1 MGGYG
6 EGMSSSDVV
15 MCDPMVSG
23 FMRYLEAERNASE
36 HTLSAYLQDIEQFAG
51 FVREEN
57 GRPPYDWAK
66 VDRFHARRFLM
77 VFQKAGA
84 APATTAR
91 KLASLRSFFRYL
103 ERESVIMANPFG
115 GLRGPKQPRALPD
128 VLSVAEIE
136 RLLQAPALR
145 HARESKDNKKPR
157 MAPFLAYAMLRD
169 TAILEVLYSTGAR
182 VGEAVGMRVQDLDLL
197 GGVVVVRGKGKKE
210 RLCPLGGPAIRA
222 VRAALERAAAF
233 FPEGAGRGSGSVPLF
248 RNKHGGPL
256 TARSV
261 ERMMKQ
267 ALTEAGISASY
278 SPHALRHSFA
288 THMLDAG
295 ADMRCVQELLGH
307 ASLSTTQIY
316 THVSV
321 ERLRQVYAEAH
332 PRA

>member
-1 MGGYG
+1 
-6 EGMSSSDVV
+6 MSDAVLQDSRVA
-15 MCDPMVSG
+15 G
-23 FMRYLEAERNASE
+23 FVRYLEAERNASD
-36 HTLSAYLQDIEQFAG
+36 HTLAAYLQDIEQFAG
-51 FVREEN
+51 FVWETEHKA
-57 GRPPYDWAK
+57 PYDWPQ

-77 VFQKAGA
+77 VFQKSGA

-103 ERESVIMANPFG
+103 EREAVIVTNPFG

-136 RLLQAPALR
+136 RLLQAPAQR
-145 HARESKDNKKPR
+145 FARESQTNKRPR
-157 MAPFLAYAMLRD
+157 AAPFRAYAMQRD
-169 TAILEVLYSTGAR
+169 TALLEVLYSTGAR

-222 VRAALERAAAF
+222 VRAALETAAVLFASV
-233 FPEGAGRGSGSVPLF
+233 GRTVNGIPLF
-248 RNKHGGPL
+248 RNKDGGAL

-267 ALTEAGISASY
+267 ALLEVGVSAAY

>member
-1 MGGYG
+1 MGAQIHDAKGAADAQ
-6 EGMSSSDVV
+6 E
-15 MCDPMVSG
+15 DPRITA
-23 FMRYLEAERNASE
+23 FLRYLDAERNASG
-36 HTLSAYLQDIEQFAG
+36 HTADAYVRDIHQFAG
-51 FVREEN
+51 FVWEAQTA
-57 GRPPYDWAK
+57 PFDWAH

-77 VFQKAGA
+77 LFQKAGA

-103 ERESVIMANPFG
+103 EREAVVTVNPFG

-128 VLSVAEIE
+128 VMSVAEIG
-136 RLLQAPALR
+136 RLLEAPAAR
-145 HARESKDNKKPR
+145 YARERK
-157 MAPFLAYAMLRD
+157 AGLAARHPAFSHYAMQRD

-182 VGEAVGMRVQDLDLL
+182 VGEAAGMMLADLDLL
-197 GGVVVVRGKGKKE
+197 GGVVIVRGKGKKE
-210 RLCPLGGPAIRA
+210 RLCPLGGPAMRA
-222 VRAALERAAAF
+222 LRTALEAAEGL
-233 FPEGAGRGSGSVPLF
+233 FPAAERHTSIPLF
-248 RNKHGGPL
+248 RNKHGGAL
-256 TARSV
+256 TARSI

-267 ALTEAGISASY
+267 ALAEANISATY

-288 THMLDAG
+288 THLLDAG